1 MRKIEKVKQQAKVS
15 KMKMNKEEED
25 FLRIHKNAMENYFH
39 TNSKLKEEK
48 FLFLTFLFASIFLLI
63 HLSLFY

>member
-25 FLRIHKNAMENYFH
+25 FLRIHKNTMENYFH
-39 TNSKLKEEK
+39 TNSKLKKEK
-48 FLFLTFLFASIFLLI
+48 FLLTFLFASIFLLI